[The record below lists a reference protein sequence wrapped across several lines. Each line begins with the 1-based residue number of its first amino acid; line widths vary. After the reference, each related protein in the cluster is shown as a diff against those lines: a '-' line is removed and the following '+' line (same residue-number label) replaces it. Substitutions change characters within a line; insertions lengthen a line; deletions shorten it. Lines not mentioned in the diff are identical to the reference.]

1 MRFIWTERSQ
11 RSFEDIEKS
20 NGQIVRFVPADSSIG
35 LGVGVFWI
43 VLLLLI
49 FFCLLE

>member
-20 NGQIVRFVPADSSIG
+20 NGPIVRFVPADSYRLVSVLGSFG
-35 LGVGVFWI
+35 LFYYY
-43 VLLLLI
+43 
-49 FFCLLE
+49 